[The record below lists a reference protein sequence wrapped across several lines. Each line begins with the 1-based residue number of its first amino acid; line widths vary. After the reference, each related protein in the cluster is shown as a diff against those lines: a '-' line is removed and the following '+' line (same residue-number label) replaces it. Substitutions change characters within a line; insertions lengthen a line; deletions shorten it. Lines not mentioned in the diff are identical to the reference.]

1 MSYSQPLFHGGMYG
15 KANAVVC
22 NGWQSAANA
31 TQRYSEAMQWADQQV
46 IKGQIVTQG
55 LCTVVSASLISG
67 ASNRWQYTIKIF
79 TPAGVLGT
87 GITLST
93 TDSRF
98 SYTNCRNIREEH
110 NTATHVDGMDIAT
123 TPAATVG
130 PVGSKYVGSAW
141 TITSLEAKVMVYVV
155 YDSQGK
161 AYPFFDRANPIRCT

>member
-31 TQRYSEAMQWADQQV
+31 TQRYGEAMQWADQQI

-55 LCTVVSASLISG
+55 LCEVNSATVIS
-67 ASNRWQYTIKIF
+67 SNRWNYTIKMW

-87 GITLST
+87 GITLSS

-110 NTATHVDGMDIAT
+110 NTATLVDGMNISTA
-123 TPAATVG
+123 PAATVG
-130 PVGSKYVGSAW
+130 PVGSTYVSSAW
-141 TITSLEAKVMVYVV
+141 TTTELTAKVMVFVV
-155 YDSQGK
+155 YDSFGK
-161 AYPFFDRANPIRCT
+161 AYPYFDRPNPLRCT